1 MELERVYRHISEQKK
16 HEFQFHKCR
25 SHTRRL
31 CAILLRDSFAVL
43 WKIHIDSWNSR
54 FARSDN
60 YNSPKIDFSIHKI
73 ITIDYMHMSI
83 CKSPQTLLISYF
95 QVRDFTTSAL
105 RFSSLVQIGSE
116 RGENWKYHTRRLEL
130 IWHKAHDHQLWPK
143 EEAVIQSNDQT
154 CDADD
159 HFGKLSRKNWQVF
172 CGSSHRLADD
182 WWWFNIY
189 FWYFLRCSLSSV
201 ISS

>member
-1 MELERVYRHISEQKK
+1 MPIAY
-16 HEFQFHKCR
+16 
-25 SHTRRL
+25 TRRL

-60 YNSPKIDFSIHKI
+60 YNLPKIDFSIHKI
-73 ITIDYMHMSI
+73 ITIDCMHMSI

-95 QVRDFTTSAL
+95 QVRDFTNAL

-116 RGENWKYHTRRLEL
+116 RGENWKYHTRRLRL

-143 EEAVIQSNDQT
+143 EAAVIQSNDQT

-159 HFGKLSRKNWQVF
+159 HFGKLSKKIGRFFFV
-172 CGSSHRLADD
+172 A
-182 WWWFNIY
+182 
-189 FWYFLRCSLSSV
+189 LRIDS
-201 ISS
+201 